1 MSRQSSN
8 TVTYADLLALAERV
22 KAAAE
27 KKLAGAH
34 ACGAHSLEG
43 LTHDL
48 ETANTLVRMLKKGL
62 PGKQTDF
69 LELFQSVNK

>member
-1 MSRQSSN
+1 MRQSSH
-8 TVTYADLLALAERV
+8 TVTYADLLAFAERV

-27 KKLAGAH
+27 KKLAAAK

-48 ETANTLVRMLKKGL
+48 ETANTLVRMLKKGSQA
-62 PGKQTDF
+62 KQTDF
-69 LELFQSVNK
+69 LTLFEQVNK